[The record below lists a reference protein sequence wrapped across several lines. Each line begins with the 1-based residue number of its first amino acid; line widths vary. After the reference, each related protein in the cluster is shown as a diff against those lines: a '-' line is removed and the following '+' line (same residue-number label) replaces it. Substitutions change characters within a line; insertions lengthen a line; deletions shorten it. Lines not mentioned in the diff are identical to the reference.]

1 MASITL
7 GSIEKVGL
15 REVWKHEAL
24 DFTRWLAREENL
36 SLLGDAVGIDLEL
49 QETESAVGGF
59 SVDIFATE
67 SGTGKRIV
75 IENQLEETNH
85 DHLGKIITYAAGKG
99 AQCVIWVVARARD
112 EHRQAIEWLN
122 QHTDEDSSFFLVEIE
137 VWRIGDSLP
146 APRFNVV
153 ESPNEWAK
161 SEKTKTGLSETQ
173 RTQVEYWQQYREAAL
188 SDERF
193 SRVMKPQKAQPQH
206 WSTVHIGSSQYHLS
220 FQLLL
225 GKGMVGIELYIPD
238 NKKLGAKALANL
250 REFEDALG
258 VRGVPFD
265 AKKAC
270 GLRFYRE
277 GTMDI
282 KGNPACWP
290 ELIEWQLDAALKVRD
305 VVNRIGL

>member
-1 MASITL
+1 MANITL

-59 SVDIFATE
+59 SVDVFATE

-99 AQCVIWVVARARD
+99 AQYVIWVVARARD

-173 RTQVEYWQQYREAAL
+173 RMQVEYWQQYREAAL
-188 SDERF
+188 S
-193 SRVMKPQKAQPQH
+193 
-206 WSTVHIGSSQYHLS
+206 
-220 FQLLL
+220 
-225 GKGMVGIELYIPD
+225 
-238 NKKLGAKALANL
+238 
-250 REFEDALG
+250 
-258 VRGVPFD
+258 
-265 AKKAC
+265 
-270 GLRFYRE
+270 
-277 GTMDI
+277 
-282 KGNPACWP
+282 PA
-290 ELIEWQLDAALKVRD
+290 
-305 VVNRIGL
+305 